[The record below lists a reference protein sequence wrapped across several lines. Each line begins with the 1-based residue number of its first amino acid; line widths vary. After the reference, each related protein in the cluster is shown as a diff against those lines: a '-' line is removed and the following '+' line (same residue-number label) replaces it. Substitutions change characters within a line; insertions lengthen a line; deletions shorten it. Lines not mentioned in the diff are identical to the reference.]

1 MSDREDLLT
10 QLAEMTDQIILS
22 LSQLEITKGTEHQ
35 LQVILQSFCINIFS
49 CPLTVL
55 TAEAFY

>member
-22 LSQLEITKGTEHQ
+22 LNQLEINKGTEHQ
-35 LQVILQSFCINIFS
+35 LQVILLLFFMNIF
-49 CPLTVL
+49 
-55 TAEAFY
+55 